1 MTSSLDRRHFLAG
14 AAGLS
19 LAGAAALPAAGQTP
33 PAGKV
38 TVELFALATNGFEPV
53 IESFQKDYPNITV
66 KLTKF
71 GTDEFKQA
79 LRIGSSSGKMPD
91 LWFNWGGSLA
101 YPYSRAGLTLD
112 ITPRIA
118 ELKLDQ
124 WLVPTA
130 FDLAKDRGKLWG
142 VPNRIVPMTLI
153 YRKEMFEKAGV
164 KVPDTFA
171 ELEAACVKLKAAG
184 ITPFSLG
191 GKFSWMTM
199 RFTDFFIEHFA
210 GPKTHDAIK
219 SMDASWDQEPV
230 VKAFAKLKEWNDK
243 GWFNQGFL
251 NVDPATD
258 MQLVYQ
264 GKAAMVLETPSVEVT
279 RLKRENIDPNTY
291 GIFIMPTDQNPRRV
305 SGFQQQLQVSAK
317 APKDVQEAALLFATY
332 VVRPDL
338 AARNMASIGGPSS
351 VKGISP
357 GPDSPIQNQAAVWL
371 SEGLQLFLPG
381 DQSLPQ
387 EMVAAYFEAQDS
399 VVLGAMTPAEAA
411 KSVQQAITAFK
422 ARAQ

>member
-1 MTSSLDRRHFLAG
+1 MTIVLDRRRITAGLAG
-14 AAGLS
+14 LAAVA
-19 LAGAAALPAAGQTP
+19 LAGPATAQTVP
-33 PAGKV
+33 TGKV
-38 TVELFALATNGFEPV
+38 TVELFGLATNGFDPV
-53 IESFQKDYPNITV
+53 IEAFQKEYPNIAV
-66 KLTKF
+66 KWTKF

-79 LRIGSSSGKMPD
+79 LRVGASSGKMPD

-112 ITPRIA
+112 LTPRIQ

-124 WLVPTA
+124 ILVPTA
-130 FDLAKDRGKLWG
+130 IELAKDQGKLWG
-142 VPNRIVPMTLI
+142 VPNRVVPMTII
-153 YRKEMFEKAGV
+153 YRKEMFEKAGI

-171 ELEAACVKLKAAG
+171 ELEAACAKLKAAG

-191 GKFSWMTM
+191 GKFSWQTM

-210 GPKTHDAIK
+210 GPKQHDAIK
-219 SMDASWDQEPV
+219 AMEASWDQEPV

-243 GWFNQGFL
+243 GYFNQGFL
-251 NVDPATD
+251 NVDPATN

-264 GKAAMVLETPSVEVT
+264 GKAAMVLEVPSIEVT

-291 GIFIMPTDQNPRRV
+291 GTFLMPTDQTPRRV
-305 SGFQQQLQVSAK
+305 SGFQQQLQVSNK
-317 APKDVQEAALLFATY
+317 ASKDVQDAALLFATF
-332 VVRPDL
+332 VVRPSL
-338 AARNMASIGGPSS
+338 AAGNMASIGGPSA
-351 VKGISP
+351 VKGIVP
-357 GPDSPIQNQAAVWL
+357 GADSPIQAQNARWL

-399 VVLGAMTPAEAA
+399 VILGAMTPAEAA

-422 ARAQ
+422 ARQK

>member
-1 MTSSLDRRHFLAG
+1 MSASIDRRGFT
-14 AAGLS
+14 LS
-19 LAGAAALPAAGQTP
+19 LAGFAAGAALGPASAQTVP
-33 PAGKV
+33 TGKV
-38 TVELFALATNGFEPV
+38 TVELFGLATNGFDPV
-53 IESFQKDYPNITV
+53 IESFQKEYPNITV
-66 KLTKF
+66 KWTKF

-79 LRIGSSSGKMPD
+79 LRVGASSGKMPD

-112 ITPRIA
+112 LTPRVG

-124 WLVPTA
+124 TLVPTA
-130 FDLAKDRGKLWG
+130 ISLAQDRGKLWG
-142 VPNRIVPMTLI
+142 VPNRVVPMTII
-153 YRKEMFEKAGV
+153 YRKEMLEKAGV
-164 KVPDTFA
+164 TPPNTFA
-171 ELEAACVKLKAAG
+171 ELEAACAKLKAAG

-210 GPKTHDAIK
+210 GPKLHDQIK
-219 SMDASWDQEPV
+219 AMEASWDQEPV

-251 NVDPATD
+251 NTDPATN

-264 GKAAMVLETPSVEVT
+264 GKAAMVLEVPSIEVT

-291 GIFIMPTDQNPRRV
+291 GAILMPTDQTPRRV

-317 APKDVQEAALLFATY
+317 AAKDVQDAALLFATY

-338 AARNMASIGGPSS
+338 AAKNMASIGGPSS
-351 VKGISP
+351 VKGVTP
-357 GPDSPIQNQAAVWL
+357 GADSPIQSQYAKWL
-371 SEGLQLFLPG
+371 SDGLELYLPG

-399 VVLGAMTPAEAA
+399 VILGAMSPAEAA

-422 ARAQ
+422 ARNP